1 MELIQIDP
9 AHVVVAD
16 RLRAIDA
23 DYVAFLAESIGR
35 RGLDTPIRVTMP
47 DDKGF
52 CRLIAGAHRHA
63 AALQLGLTSIPAIPF
78 SGDELQAELLEIEEN
93 LVRRELSPLDQATF
107 LAAHKRIYLALY
119 PSAKKGGDKR
129 KKANAQ
135 DAHSVVNHPL
145 TESFSTVAAKKLGLS
160 RHTVDRAVKRYHAF
174 TPAIRERI
182 AGTWIAENGAA
193 LDDLVGRG
201 RDKKDQH
208 TEAQMH
214 GILDIVLD
222 PRSGIKRIP
231 DALVRMLLKPPAP
244 PAQAGFQAMVKVWE
258 NAPSAAA
265 QQAFLRWLLTEGKG
279 RAAIMDALARHPE
292 GGK

>member
-35 RGLDTPIRVTMP
+35 RGLDTPIRVTVP

-107 LAAHKRIYLALY
+107 LARHKVVWEALY
-119 PSAKKGGDKR
+119 PATEHGGDRRR
-129 KKANAQ
+129 KSSRQVGDMKI
-135 DAHSVVNHPL
+135 NHPL
-145 TESFSTVAAKKLGLS
+145 AERFSKVVAKKLGLAERS
-160 RHTVDRAVKRYHAF
+160 VQRAVQRYHAL

-182 AGTWIAENGAA
+182 AGSWIAENGSA

-201 RDKKDQH
+201 KAL
-208 TEAQMH
+208 TEAQQQ
-214 GILDIVLD
+214 GVLD
-222 PRSGIKRIP
+222 LVLDARSGIRRIP
-231 DALVRMLLKPPAP
+231 DALVAMKLVPPPAAP
-244 PAQAGFQAMVKVWE
+244 QSGFQALVKAWE
-258 NAPSAAA
+258 NAPSAVTHHR
-265 QQAFLRWLLTEGKG
+265 FLSWLLTEGGG
-279 RAAIMDALARHPE
+279 REAVMTALARHPE